1 MQSSLIILVGCSASG
16 KDTVMN
22 RLIKEFDVK
31 PVISYTTRPI
41 RNCEQEGREY
51 HFITEEEFERMKD
64 NDEFVETRVYKTV
77 NGNWYYGLPKNGI
90 DLEDDNNYITIL
102 DFDGLLELEIWL
114 RSIGQIDKL
123 TSIYIDVTEQNRL
136 IRSLNREQ
144 NMTKRQVEEVIR
156 RYHDDNLKV
165 LPAKSYCHYSFKN
178 NTYEEFDNLITYIDE
193 YVLIAR

>member
-1 MQSSLIILVGCSASG
+1 MKILVLVGCSASG

-22 RLIKEFDVK
+22 WLVREFEVK

-41 RNCEQEGREY
+41 RDCEQDGREY
-51 HFITEEEFERMKD
+51 HFVTEEEFERMK
-64 NDEFVETRVYKTV
+64 NNGEFVETRAYNTV

-114 RSIGQIDKL
+114 RSIGQVDKL
-123 TSIYIDVTEQNRL
+123 TSVYIDVTEQNRL

-144 NMTKRQVEEVIR
+144 NMTKKQVEEVIR
-156 RYHDDNLKV
+156 RYYNDNANV
-165 LPAKSYCHYSFKN
+165 VPAKVYCDLVFPN
-178 NTYEEFDNLITYIDE
+178 NTYEEFDDLLTYIDE
-193 YVLIAR
+193 YVL

>member
-1 MQSSLIILVGCSASG
+1 MENLLVLVGCSASG

-31 PVISYTTRPI
+31 PIISYTTRPI
-41 RNCEQEGREY
+41 RNCEINGREY
-51 HFITEEEFERMKD
+51 HFITEKEFERMKD

-77 NGNWYYGLPKNGI
+77 SGNWYYGLPKSGI

-102 DFDGLLELEIWL
+102 DFDGLLELETWL
-114 RSIGQIDKL
+114 RSIGQVDKL

-144 NMTKRQVEEVIR
+144 NMTKEQVDEVIR
-156 RYHDDNLKV
+156 RYHDDNANV

-178 NTYEEFDNLITYIDE
+178 NTYEEFNSLIEYIYE
-193 YVLIAR
+193 YVL

>member
-1 MQSSLIILVGCSASG
+1 
-16 KDTVMN
+16 MN
-22 RLIKEFDVK
+22 RLVKEFDVK

-41 RNCEQEGREY
+41 RDCEQDGREY

-64 NDEFVETRVYKTV
+64 NAEFIETRVYKTV
-77 NGNWYYGLPKNGI
+77 SGNWYYGLPKSGI

-102 DFDGLLELEIWL
+102 DFDGLLELETWL
-114 RSIGQIDKL
+114 RSIGQVDKL

-144 NMTKRQVEEVIR
+144 NMTKKQVEEVIR
-156 RYHDDNLKV
+156 RYYDDNLKV
-165 LPAKSYCHYSFKN
+165 LPSKAYCDLTFPN

-193 YVLIAR
+193 YVL

>member
-1 MQSSLIILVGCSASG
+1 MQSLIILVGCSASG

-41 RNCEQEGREY
+41 RDCEQDGREY
-51 HFITEEEFERMKD
+51 HFITNEEFGRMKD
-64 NDEFVETRVYKTV
+64 SGEFVETRVYKTV
-77 NGNWYYGLPKNGI
+77 SGNWYYGLPKNGI
-90 DLEDDNNYITIL
+90 NLEDDNNYITIL
-102 DFDGLLELEIWL
+102 DFDGLLELEKWL
-114 RSIGQIDKL
+114 RSIDQVDKL

-156 RYHDDNLKV
+156 RYHDDNSNV
-165 LPAKSYCHYSFKN
+165 LPAKSYCDLVFPN

>member
-1 MQSSLIILVGCSASG
+1 MNLLVLVGCSASG

-41 RNCEQEGREY
+41 RDCEQDGREY
-51 HFITEEEFERMKD
+51 HFITNEEFGRMKD
-64 NDEFVETRVYKTV
+64 SGEFVETRVYKTV
-77 NGNWYYGLPKNGI
+77 SGNWYYGLPKNGI
-90 DLEDDNNYITIL
+90 NLEDDNNYITIL
-102 DFDGLLELEIWL
+102 DFDGLLELEKWL
-114 RSIGQIDKL
+114 RSIGQVDKL

-136 IRSLNREQ
+136 TRSLNREQ

-156 RYHDDNLKV
+156 RYHDDNANV
-165 LPAKSYCHYSFKN
+165 LPAKSYCDLVFPN
-178 NTYEEFDNLITYIDE
+178 NTYEDFDDLITYIDE

>member
-1 MQSSLIILVGCSASG
+1 MQSLTILIGASASG

-41 RNCEQEGREY
+41 RDCEQEGREY
-51 HFITEEEFERMKD
+51 HFITNEEFEEIKD
-64 NDEFVETRVYKTV
+64 NGEFVETRVYKTV
-77 NGNWYYGLPKNGI
+77 NGNWYYGLPKSGI

-102 DFDGLLELEIWL
+102 DFDGLLELEKWL
-114 RSIGQIDKL
+114 RDIGQIDKL
-123 TSIYIDVTEQNRL
+123 TSIYVDVTEQNRL
-136 IRSLNREQ
+136 MRSLNREQ

-165 LPAKSYCHYSFKN
+165 LPAKAYCDYSFKN

>member
-1 MQSSLIILVGCSASG
+1 MRNLTTLIGASASG

-22 RLIKEFDVK
+22 RLVKEFDVK

-41 RNCEQEGREY
+41 RDCEIQGREY
-51 HFITEEEFERMKD
+51 HFITEEEFERMKN
-64 NDEFVETRVYKTV
+64 NDEFIETRVYKTV
-77 NGNWYYGLPKNGI
+77 NGNWYYGLPKSGI

-102 DFDGLLELEIWL
+102 DFDGLLELETWL

-144 NMTKRQVEEVIR
+144 NMTKKQVDEVIR
-156 RYHDDNLKV
+156 RYHNDNANV
-165 LPAKSYCHYSFKN
+165 LPAKSHCDLVFPN
-178 NTYEEFDNLITYIDE
+178 NTYEEFDDLITYIYE
-193 YVLIAR
+193 YVLW

>member
-1 MQSSLIILVGCSASG
+1 
-16 KDTVMN
+16 MN
-22 RLIKEFDVK
+22 RLVKEFGVK
-31 PVISYTTRPI
+31 PIISYTTRPI
-41 RNCEQEGREY
+41 RDCEQDGREY
-51 HFITEEEFERMKD
+51 HFITDGEFERMKN

-77 NGNWYYGLPKNGI
+77 NGNWYYGLPKIGI

-102 DFDGLLELEIWL
+102 DFDGLLELETWL

-156 RYHDDNLKV
+156 RYYDDNSNVVTGK
-165 LPAKSYCHYSFKN
+165 AYCDLVFPN
-178 NTYEEFDNLITYIDE
+178 NTYEEFNSLIEYIYE
-193 YVLIAR
+193 YVL

>member
-1 MQSSLIILVGCSASG
+1 MNIMVILGASASG
-16 KDTVMN
+16 KDTIMN
-22 RLIKEFDVK
+22 RLVKEFDVK

-41 RNCEQEGREY
+41 RNCEINGREY
-51 HFITEEEFERMKD
+51 HFITEKEFERMKN
-64 NDEFVETRVYKTV
+64 NDEFIETRVYNTV

-102 DFDGLLELEIWL
+102 DFDGLLELETWL

-144 NMTKRQVEEVIR
+144 NMTKKQVEEVIR
-156 RYHDDNLKV
+156 RYYDDNSNVVTGK
-165 LPAKSYCHYSFKN
+165 AYCSLVFPN
-178 NTYEEFDNLITYIDE
+178 NTYEEFDNLIEYIYE
-193 YVLIAR
+193 YVL

>member
-1 MQSSLIILVGCSASG
+1 MRNLTVLIGASASG

-22 RLIKEFDVK
+22 RLVKEFDVK

-41 RNCEQEGREY
+41 RDCEIDGREY

-64 NDEFVETRVYKTV
+64 NDEFIETRVYKTV
-77 NGNWYYGLPKNGI
+77 SGNWYYGLPKNGI

-102 DFDGLLELEIWL
+102 DFDGLLELETWL
-114 RSIGQIDKL
+114 RSIGLVDKL

-156 RYHDDNLKV
+156 RYYDDNLKV
-165 LPAKSYCHYSFKN
+165 LPAKSYCHLVFPN

>member
-1 MQSSLIILVGCSASG
+1 MNLLVLVGCSASG

-41 RNCEQEGREY
+41 RDCEQDGREY
-51 HFITEEEFERMKD
+51 HFITNEEFGRMKESG
-64 NDEFVETRVYKTV
+64 EFVETRVYKTV
-77 NGNWYYGLPKNGI
+77 SGNWYYGLLKNGI
-90 DLEDDNNYITIL
+90 NLEDDNNYITIL
-102 DFDGLLELEIWL
+102 DFDGLLELEKWL
-114 RSIGQIDKL
+114 RSICQIDKL

-156 RYHDDNLKV
+156 RYHDDNANV
-165 LPAKSYCHYSFKN
+165 LPAKSYCDLVFPN

>member
-1 MQSSLIILVGCSASG
+1 MRSLTVLVGCSSSG

-22 RLIKEFDVK
+22 RLVKEFDVK

-41 RNCEQEGREY
+41 RDCEQEGREY
-51 HFITEEEFERMKD
+51 HFITEKEFERMKD

-102 DFDGLLELEIWL
+102 DFDGLLELEKWL

-136 IRSLNREQ
+136 MRSLNREQ

-156 RYHDDNLKV
+156 RYHNDNSNV

-178 NTYEEFDNLITYIDE
+178 NTPEDIIYICDYIYEYI
-193 YVLIAR
+193 L

>member
-1 MQSSLIILVGCSASG
+1 MQSLTILVGCSASG

-51 HFITEEEFERMKD
+51 HFVTEKEFERME
-64 NDEFVETRVYKTV
+64 NNSEFVETRVYKTV
-77 NGNWYYGLPKNGI
+77 SGNWYYGLPKSGI

-102 DFDGLLELEIWL
+102 DFDGLLELEKWL
-114 RSIGQIDKL
+114 RSIGQEDKL
-123 TSIYIDVTEQNRL
+123 TSIYIDATEQNRL

-156 RYHDDNLKV
+156 RYHDDNANV
-165 LPAKSYCHYSFKN
+165 LPAKSYCDLTFPN

-193 YVLIAR
+193 YVLY

>member
-1 MQSSLIILVGCSASG
+1 MNLLVLVGCSASG

-22 RLIKEFDVK
+22 RLVKEFDVK
-31 PVISYTTRPI
+31 PVISYTTRPT
-41 RNCEQEGREY
+41 RNCEQDGREY
-51 HFITEEEFERMKD
+51 YFITEEEFERMK
-64 NDEFVETRVYKTV
+64 NNAEFIETRVYKTV

-123 TSIYIDVTEQNRL
+123 TSIYVDVTEQNRL

-144 NMTKRQVEEVIR
+144 NMTKKQVEEVIR
-156 RYHDDNLKV
+156 RYYNDNANV
-165 LPAKSYCHYSFKN
+165 VPAKVYCDLVFPN
-178 NTYEEFDNLITYIDE
+178 NTYEEFDDLLTYIDE
-193 YVLIAR
+193 YVL

>member
-22 RLIKEFDVK
+22 RLVKEFDVK

-41 RNCEQEGREY
+41 RDCEQDGREY

-64 NDEFVETRVYKTV
+64 NGEFIETRVYKTV
-77 NGNWYYGLPKNGI
+77 NGNWYYGLPKIGI

-102 DFDGLLELEIWL
+102 DFDGLLELEKWL

-156 RYHDDNLKV
+156 RYYDDNSNV
-165 LPAKSYCHYSFKN
+165 LPAKAYCDLVFPN

>member
-1 MQSSLIILVGCSASG
+1 MENLLILVGCSASG

-41 RNCEQEGREY
+41 RDCEQEGREY

-64 NDEFVETRVYKTV
+64 NDEFVETRVYNTV
-77 NGNWYYGLPKNGI
+77 SGNWYYGLPKNGI

-102 DFDGLLELEIWL
+102 DFDGLLELEKWL
-114 RSIGQIDKL
+114 RDIGQIDKL
-123 TSIYIDVTEQNRL
+123 TSVYIDVTEQNRL

-156 RYHDDNLKV
+156 RYHDDNSNV
-165 LPAKSYCHYSFKN
+165 VPAKSYCHYSFNN
-178 NTYEEFDNLITYIDE
+178 NTYEEFDDLIEYIYE
-193 YVLIAR
+193 YVLY

>member
-1 MQSSLIILVGCSASG
+1 MRNLITLIGCSASG

-22 RLIKEFDVK
+22 RLVKEFDVK

-41 RNCEQEGREY
+41 RDCEQDGREY
-51 HFITEEEFERMKD
+51 HFITEEVFERMKD
-64 NDEFVETRVYKTV
+64 NAEFIETRVYKTV
-77 NGNWYYGLPKNGI
+77 SGNWYYGLPKSGI

-102 DFDGLLELEIWL
+102 DFDGLLELETWL

-144 NMTKRQVEEVIR
+144 NMTKGQVDEVIR
-156 RYHDDNLKV
+156 RYHDDNANV

-178 NTYEEFDNLITYIDE
+178 NTYEEFNSLIEYIYE
-193 YVLIAR
+193 YVL